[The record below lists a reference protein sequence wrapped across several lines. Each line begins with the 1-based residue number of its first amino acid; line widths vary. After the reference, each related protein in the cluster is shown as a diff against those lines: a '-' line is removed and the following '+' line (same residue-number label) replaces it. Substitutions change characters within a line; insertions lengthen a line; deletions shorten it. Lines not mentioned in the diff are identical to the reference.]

1 VSAIRR
7 RAIEGIQAGESFTVT
22 RRFSEADTLRF
33 GELTR
38 DFNPV
43 HHDERFAQ
51 AKGLPGRI
59 CHGLLI
65 GALLTEIGGQI
76 GWLASGMSF
85 RFLGPVFFDETV
97 SCTLTVHTVGPRGKS
112 RASAEMR
119 TADGR
124 RVATA
129 ELFGLLPSAADRA
142 VMQRMVDEGDPS
154 NPLRS

>member
-7 RAIEGIQAGESFTVT
+7 RTIEGVQPGDSFTVT
-22 RRFSEADTLRF
+22 RRFGEADTLQF
-33 GELTR
+33 GEITR
-38 DFNPV
+38 DYNPV
-43 HHDERFAQ
+43 HHDDRFAQ

-59 CHGLLI
+59 CHGLLV
-65 GALLTEIGGQI
+65 GALVTEIGGQI

-97 SCTLTVHTVGPRGKS
+97 SCTLTVHTVGHRGKA

-124 RVATA
+124 LVATA

-142 VMQRMVDEGDPS
+142 VLQRMVDEGDPT
-154 NPLRS
+154 NRLR

>member
-1 VSAIRR
+1 MSAIRR
-7 RAIEGIQAGESFTVT
+7 RTIEGVKPGDRFAVT
-22 RRFSEADTLRF
+22 RRLSEADTVRF

-38 DFNPV
+38 DYNPV
-43 HHDERFAQ
+43 HHDERFAR

-59 CHGLLI
+59 CHGLLV
-65 GALLTEIGGQI
+65 GALVTEIGGQI

-85 RFLGPVFFDETV
+85 RFLVPVFFDETV
-97 SCTLTVHTVGPRGKS
+97 SCTLTVHTVGPRGKA

-142 VMQRMVDEGDPS
+142 SMQRMVDEGDPS
-154 NPLRS
+154 NPLR

>member
-7 RAIEGIQAGESFTVT
+7 RAIEGIEAGDTFTVT
-22 RRFSEADTLRF
+22 RCFSEADTVRF

-38 DFNPV
+38 DYNPV
-43 HHDERFAQ
+43 HHDDRFAL

-85 RFLGPVFFDETV
+85 RFLGPVSFDETV
-97 SCTLTVHTVGPRGKS
+97 SCTLTVHTVDPRGKA

-119 TADGR
+119 AGDGR
-124 RVATA
+124 LVATA

>member
-7 RAIEGIQAGESFTVT
+7 RAIEGIEAGDTFTVT
-22 RRFSEADTLRF
+22 RCFSEADTVRF

-38 DFNPV
+38 DYNPV
-43 HHDERFAQ
+43 HHDDRFAL

-85 RFLGPVFFDETV
+85 RFLGPVSFDETV
-97 SCTLTVHTVGPRGKS
+97 SCTLTVHTVDPRGKA

-119 TADGR
+119 AGDGR
-124 RVATA
+124 LVATA
-129 ELFGLLPSAADRA
+129 ELFGLLPAAADRA

>member
-1 VSAIRR
+1 MSAIRR

>member
-1 VSAIRR
+1 MSAIRR
-7 RAIEGIQAGESFTVT
+7 RAIEGIEAGDTFTVT
-22 RRFSEADTLRF
+22 RCFSEADTVRF

-38 DFNPV
+38 DYNPV
-43 HHDERFAQ
+43 HHDDRFAL

-85 RFLGPVFFDETV
+85 RFLGPVSFDETV
-97 SCTLTVHTVGPRGKS
+97 SCTLTVHTVDPRGKA

-119 TADGR
+119 AGDGR
-124 RVATA
+124 LVATA

>member
-1 VSAIRR
+1 MSAIRR
-7 RAIEGIQAGESFTVT
+7 RTIEGVQPGDSFTVT
-22 RRFSEADTLRF
+22 RRFGEADTLQF
-33 GELTR
+33 GQLTR
-38 DFNPV
+38 DYNPV
-43 HHDERFAQ
+43 HHDDRFAQ

-59 CHGLLI
+59 CHGLLV
-65 GALLTEIGGQI
+65 GALVTEIGGQI

-97 SCTLTVHTVGPRGKS
+97 SCTLTVHTVGHRGKA

-124 RVATA
+124 LVATA

-142 VMQRMVDEGDPS
+142 VLQRMVDEGDPT
-154 NPLRS
+154 NRLR

>member
-7 RAIEGIQAGESFTVT
+7 RTIEGVQPGDSFTVT
-22 RRFSEADTLRF
+22 RRFGEADTLQF
-33 GELTR
+33 GQLTR
-38 DFNPV
+38 DYNPV
-43 HHDERFAQ
+43 HHDDRFAQ

-59 CHGLLI
+59 CHGLLV
-65 GALLTEIGGQI
+65 GALVTEIGGQI

-97 SCTLTVHTVGPRGKS
+97 SCTLTVHTVGHRGKA

-124 RVATA
+124 LVATA

-142 VMQRMVDEGDPS
+142 VLQRMVDEGDPT
-154 NPLRS
+154 NRLR